1 MAWAT
6 RSDLA
11 KAQPPLASGAILFAE
26 EPGEAGAALAAD
38 ELTSFEAL
46 SRAAL
51 AGAGLGSRDRVLFAL
66 NQPGSIAVAQLA
78 RAAAPLVASVAV
90 TGAAGRL
97 RLLNTIRALKPNTL
111 VCTPCGAADFLARLY
126 MEFNIDPLELGLEKI
141 VIAGE
146 IASPG
151 TPGRIAKEFEVDL
164 SQLYLDPLFGAAL
177 AYRKGSAWKTADDG
191 VLALAA
197 IGSDEIVAEDAAS
210 DAAGELVLRPNGA
223 KGGDRIIRTGQV
235 VAGSRGDT
243 GFFNHTVG
251 DHVLVRGRWVS
262 LPLLRRQLNLVD
274 GIASWA
280 LKVDRGNRT
289 LDAARLEIGFERET
303 LVTNKMWK
311 GLVEQAVAAATPIQV
326 EVTTEFTEKGARPPE
341 SVRDARGHHLGQKRA
356 EVTAA

>member
-11 KAQPPLASGAILFAE
+11 KAEAPLSPGAILFAE
-26 EPGEAGAALAAD
+26 EPADAAIALAPD
-38 ELTSFEAL
+38 QLTALEAV

-51 AGAGLGSRDRVLFAL
+51 AGAGLGPRDRVLIAL

-97 RLLNTIRALKPNTL
+97 RLLNTIRALKPNAL

-141 VIAGE
+141 LMAGE

-164 SQLYLDPLFGAAL
+164 AQLYLDPLCGAAL
-177 AYRKGSAWKTADDG
+177 AWRKGAAWKVAG
-191 VLALAA
+191 EGRLALASV
-197 IGSDEIVAEDAAS
+197 GRDEIVAEDAAG
-210 DAAGELVLRPNGA
+210 DAAGELVLRQ
-223 KGGDRIIRTGQV
+223 GDRILRTGQV
-235 VAGSRGDT
+235 VAGARGDA

-251 DHVLVRGRWVS
+251 DHVLVRGRWLS
-262 LPLLRRQLNLVD
+262 LPLLRRQLSLVD
-274 GIASWA
+274 GIASWT
-280 LKVDRGNRT
+280 LTIDRGSRT

-311 GLVEQAVAAATPIQV
+311 SLVEQAVAAVTPIQV
-326 EVTTEFTEKGARPPE
+326 EVTTEYTEKGARPPE
-341 SVRDARGHHLGQKRA
+341 RVQDARGHHLGLKRA